1 MIDFRIPIL
10 VGRSFPS
17 GLKDRSTTRMINA
30 GIIGLGPVWEERY
43 ESVLLS
49 LSNRVRVTAIYDAA
63 EERSTTVARSL
74 NADCVTGIQT
84 LCRRREIDTCLILGT
99 DWTNLPALKFLC
111 EARKPAYIAGSMG
124 HEIPTI
130 GEIHLLALSEGLT
143 FVPEF
148 SRRYTPATI
157 RLRELI
163 ATKLGV
169 PRGIVCEARLPHPNE
184 RDAVPGQA
192 SYEDFLIGLFDWCHH
207 LMNAA
212 PKDVLTQPLSP
223 GEGAGFSVRIRFG
236 ANHDSPDPGS
246 AAVLKIQQADQSG
259 GLEKVELEPG
269 EVRVHVT
276 TECGSARIRGANEI
290 SWKHQGKKSIEILT
304 ADRPEA
310 EVMLDHFFRRIVGG
324 LVPVADLSDICRA
337 INVFRAHEG
346 SKATGELVLVPGG
359 VGS

>member
-1 MIDFRIPIL
+1 
-10 VGRSFPS
+10 
-17 GLKDRSTTRMINA
+17 MINA

-49 LSNRVRVTAIYDAA
+49 LSNRVRITAIYDAA
-63 EERSTTVARSL
+63 EERSATVARSL

-111 EARKPAYIAGSMG
+111 EARKPAYIAGSLG

-163 ATKLGV
+163 ATKLGQ
-169 PRGIVCEARLPHPNE
+169 PERIICEARLPHPTK
-184 RDAVPGQA
+184 RDTVPGQA
-192 SYEDFLIGLFDWCHH
+192 RYEDFLIGLFDWCHH
-207 LMNAA
+207 LMNAP
-212 PKDVLTQPLSP
+212 PKDVLTLPLEKS
-223 GEGAGFSVRIRFG
+223 EGKGYSVRIRFG
-236 ANHDSPDPGS
+236 SHQDEPEKEIE
-246 AAVLKIQQADQSG
+246 AVLTIWNAVQTGKKKKCQ
-259 GLEKVELEPG
+259 LEPG
-269 EVRVHVT
+269 EVRTKVIAQH
-276 TECGSARIRGANEI
+276 GSARIRGANEI
-290 SWKHQGKKSIEILT
+290 SWEHEGKESIELLT
-304 ADRPEA
+304 ADRPDA

-337 INVFRAHEG
+337 INVFRAFES
-346 SKATGELVLVPGG
+346 SKETGALVLVPGG
-359 VGS
+359 VG